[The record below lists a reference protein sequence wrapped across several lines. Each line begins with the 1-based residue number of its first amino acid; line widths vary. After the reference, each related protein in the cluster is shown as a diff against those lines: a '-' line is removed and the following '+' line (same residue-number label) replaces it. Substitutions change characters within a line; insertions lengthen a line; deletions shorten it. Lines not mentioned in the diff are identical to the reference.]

1 MSTFLYTHERHTEGE
16 KKQKSFHIQNHPKTI
31 TMYWNKPNQGSGI
44 QACNTS
50 FKTEQ
55 NGERQKKMKRLPML
69 RD

>member
-1 MSTFLYTHERHTEGE
+1 M
-16 KKQKSFHIQNHPKTI
+16 P
-31 TMYWNKPNQGSGI
+31 WNKPNQGNGI

-69 RD
+69 RDLKGKYCESPIVTIMHVLFITEI